1 MTQGRTKMKPE
12 RAQELYSD
20 YAEDTL
26 TPALRQALEQH
37 FEAEPTARAD
47 FDDFARI
54 YARLEM
60 PLGEEVEAPLGFRAR
75 ILERVAAEQA
85 RREATF
91 SQRAATTVTGWF
103 SLAPRRRAT
112 VGALAALAAVSVL
125 GVVFVHPA
133 APTSRLT
140 TSNSSMG
147 VGFSLPVGVD
157 PPTIQRVDTQADGG
171 KDYHLFHLHLP
182 PAVPAATVSA
192 YVVTGIEQ
200 VTDPSQLAEATLA
213 LQSRHL
219 TNHQGVQIPI
229 AALQAP
235 PAGSTLNLLVQ
246 WTPDDGSSPGAEV
259 VFTPY
264 GAANPSVP
272 VPASAGFLDT
282 AQAIAA
288 HYGATVIVDAASTP
302 NAPVRAD
309 FSAPDAATPLKALAA
324 GAAGYSVQTLP
335 SNTFYVYQAK

>member
-1 MTQGRTKMKPE
+1 MKPE

-75 ILERVAAEQA
+75 VLERVAAEQA

-133 APTSRLT
+133 TQPTGVT
-140 TSNSSMG
+140 PTYNGGMG
-147 VGFSLPVGVD
+147 PMLPLPVGVD

-200 VTDPSQLAEATLA
+200 VTDPAQLGEATLA
-213 LQSRHL
+213 LQGRHL

-246 WTPDDGSSPGAEV
+246 WTSDDGSSPGAEV

-264 GAANPSVP
+264 GAASPSVP

-335 SNTFYVYQAK
+335 NNTFYVYQAK